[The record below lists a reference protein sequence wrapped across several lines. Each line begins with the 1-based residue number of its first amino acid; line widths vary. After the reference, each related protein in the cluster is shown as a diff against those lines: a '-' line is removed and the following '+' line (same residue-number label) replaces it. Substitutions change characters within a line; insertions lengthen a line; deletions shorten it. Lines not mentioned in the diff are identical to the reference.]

1 MINRTYTV
9 CTKKRLVSELYD
21 KIVQSVFTDGIISDI
36 IKDTTNRG
44 EFNKYRNRSHIGGV
58 LGKIVD

>member
-21 KIVQSVFTDGIISDI
+21 KIFQSLFTDGIISDI
-36 IKDTTNRG
+36 IKVTTNC
-44 EFNKYRNRSHIGGV
+44 
-58 LGKIVD
+58 GKI

>member
-1 MINRTYTV
+1 MHN
-9 CTKKRLVSELYD
+9 KRLVSELCD
-21 KIVQSVFTDGIISDI
+21 KIFQSVFTDGIISDI